1 MVFEST
7 TPENLQTINPF
18 LVTITEDS
26 REPQPWRIFDDRP
39 IQFFLKIIKEDA
51 QTHLPVLNNHAQYKI
66 YDVKKKEYV
75 TMKVRYPEEKELD
88 VFETNDEGYLM
99 TPEQTERAIFH

>member
-18 LVTITEDS
+18 LVTISEDS
-26 REPQPWRIFDDRP
+26 REPQPWRVFDDRP

-66 YDVKKKEYV
+66 YDVKKISGFFYCKLSLFFI
-75 TMKVRYPEEKELD
+75 KYPEIKKY
-88 VFETNDEGYLM
+88 TAPYAASSRIN
-99 TPEQTERAIFH
+99 PPIII